1 MPNVEVRDADGK
13 LLHTYEIFTEEY
25 GTLITDED
33 LFDMARMNAIE
44 DGLISEDQA
53 TKLIISLA
61 T

>member
-13 LLHTYEIFTEEY
+13 LLHTYEIFIEEY

>member
-13 LLHTYEIFTEEY
+13 LLHTYEIFVEEY

-44 DGLISEDQA
+44 DGLISENQA

>member
-1 MPNVEVRDADGK
+1 MLNVEVRDADGN
-13 LLHTYEIFTEEY
+13 LLHTYEIFVEEY
-25 GTLITDED
+25 GTLITNED

-53 TKLIISLA
+53 GKLIISLA